1 MMPGKKSSTD
11 HRNLA
16 SESSQARADGAKRK
30 AELDWDDLIARL
42 RDMLE
47 RIDHHHDRNH

>member
-1 MMPGKKSSTD
+1 MTAEKSRAD
-11 HRNLA
+11 HRSIA
-16 SESSQARADGAKRK
+16 TESVQARTNGAQRK